1 MRTPRLRISLPLVL
15 VLLWAGCTQTALTP
29 TDYRD
34 RLPELE
40 ARIVESP
47 TDADAFRDLGEAYA
61 QLQRFDEAERVL
73 RRAYEIDSDDPATL
87 YYLGV
92 AHEGLGN
99 EADALFMLGQYE
111 RVSPDS
117 RYRPLMEAR
126 HTWLR
131 RTIARRELQA
141 LLVME
146 DEAAAA
152 RASDAV
158 AVFPFIYRGTDP
170 RFEVLGRGLGEMLT
184 IDLASVDGLTVVE
197 RVRLQA
203 LLNELEFT
211 QGDGFD
217 PETAPRLG
225 RLLQSGRIVGGSFDV
240 LGERLQ
246 TDVVLW
252 AWKDEPLPA
261 LSEHADDLDDLFR
274 LEKEIAFS
282 LIDDLGITLSQS
294 ERARIEQIPTRD
306 IQAFL
311 AFSRGLREEDEG
323 NFGAAATQFQQ
334 AARLDP
340 GFSLAGQRA
349 GAAQA
354 LSSAAGPITAA
365 LGAGKATTGGG
376 SPQSSSM
383 SDLVGARLDNLNQ
396 NIGAHVVPSEE
407 TRSSET
413 PFVPPVI
420 EPIPDPP
427 PPPPSGN

>member
-1 MRTPRLRISLPLVL
+1 MPMPRLRALLPVAFM
-15 VLLWAGCTQTALTP
+15 LLWGGCAPQPALTP
-29 TDYRD
+29 ADYRD
-34 RLPELE
+34 RLPALE
-40 ARIVESP
+40 ARIAEAP
-47 TDADAFRDLGEAYA
+47 TDAEAFRDLGEAYA
-61 QLQRFDEAERVL
+61 QLQRFREAERVL
-73 RRAYEIDSDDPATL
+73 RRAYEMDPDDPATL

-92 AHEGLGN
+92 THEGLGN
-99 EADALFMLGQYE
+99 EADALYMLGQYE

-131 RTIARRELQA
+131 RLIARRELQS

-158 AVFPFIYRGTDP
+158 AVFPFIYRGNDP

-184 IDLASVDGLTVVE
+184 IDLASVEGLTVVE

-203 LLNELEFT
+203 LLEELEFS

-217 PETAPRLG
+217 PATAPRLG

-240 LGERLQ
+240 RGERLQ

-261 LSEHADDLDDLFR
+261 LSEHADDLDALFR

-282 LIDDLGITLSQS
+282 LIDELGITPSPA

-311 AFSRGLREEDEG
+311 AFSRGLREEDAG
-323 NFGAAATQFQQ
+323 NFGAAADQFQQ

-340 GFSLAGQRA
+340 GFGLAGRRA
-349 GAAQA
+349 NEAQA
-354 LSSAAGPITAA
+354 LSTAAGPITAA
-365 LGAGKATTGGG
+365 LGAGTTVGGRPRG
-376 SPQSSSM
+376 GA
-383 SDLVGARLDNLNQ
+383 SDLVGARLNALNQ
-396 NIGAHVVPSEE
+396 SIGAHVVPTEE
-407 TRSSET
+407 TRSAET
-413 PFVPPVI
+413 PFDAADRD
-420 EPIPDPP
+420 PIPDPP
-427 PPPPSGN
+427 PPPPNGN

>member
-1 MRTPRLRISLPLVL
+1 MLRPCSPICLF
-15 VLLWAGCTQTALTP
+15 VLLWTGCAPPTLTP
-29 TDYRD
+29 ADYRD
-34 RLPELE
+34 RLPALE
-40 ARIVESP
+40 ARIAQAP

-61 QLQRFDEAERVL
+61 QLQRFREAERVL
-73 RRAYEIDSDDPATL
+73 TRAYEIDSDDPQTL

-92 AHEGLGN
+92 AHEGAGS
-99 EADALFMLGQYE
+99 EAEALFVLGQYG

-117 RYRPLMEAR
+117 PYRSLMEAR

-131 RTIARRELQA
+131 RAVARRELQA

-158 AVFPFIYRGTDP
+158 AVFPFIYRGSDP

-184 IDLASVDGLTVVE
+184 VDLASVDALTVVE

-203 LLNELEFT
+203 LLQELEFA

-217 PETAPRLG
+217 PQTAPRIG
-225 RLLQSGRIVGGSFDV
+225 RLLQSSRVVGGSFDV
-240 LGERLQ
+240 RGERLE

-252 AWKDEPLPA
+252 EWRDEPLPA
-261 LSEHADDLDDLFR
+261 LSEHDDTLDALFR
-274 LEKEIAFS
+274 LQNEIAFG
-282 LIDDLGITLSQS
+282 LIDELGISLSPA
-294 ERARIEQIPTRD
+294 ERDRIEQIPTRD
-306 IQAFL
+306 LQAFL
-311 AFSRGLREEDEG
+311 AFSRGLWEEDAG
-323 NFGAAATQFQQ
+323 DFAAAAAQFQQ

-349 GAAQA
+349 GAARA
-354 LSSAAGPITAA
+354 LSNTAGPISAA
-365 LGAGKATTGGG
+365 LDGGKTATGAGAGG
-376 SPQSSSM
+376 SQSSMM
-383 SDLVGARLDNLNQ
+383 SDLVGARLSTLNQ

-407 TRSSET
+407 TRSAET
-413 PFVPPVI
+413 PFEPPAI

-427 PPPPSGN
+427 PPPPVDN

>member
-15 VLLWAGCTQTALTP
+15 VLLWAGCAPQPLTP
-29 TDYRD
+29 ADYRD
-34 RLPELE
+34 RLPALE
-40 ARIVESP
+40 ARIVEAP

-61 QLQRFDEAERVL
+61 QLQRFNEAERVL

-184 IDLASVDGLTVVE
+184 IDLASVEGLTVVE

-203 LLNELEFT
+203 LLNELEFS

-252 AWKDEPLPA
+252 NWKDEPLPA

-282 LIDDLGITLSQS
+282 LINDLGITLSQS

-306 IQAFL
+306 LQAFL
-311 AFSRGLREEDEG
+311 AFSRGLREEDAG
-323 NFGAAATQFQQ
+323 NFAAASAQFQQ

-354 LSSAAGPITAA
+354 MSSAAGPITAA
-365 LGAGKATTGGG
+365 LGAGKTTTGGG
-376 SPQSSSM
+376 NPQSSSM

-396 NIGAHVVPSEE
+396 NIGAHVVPTEE
-407 TRSSET
+407 TRSAET
-413 PFVPPVI
+413 PFEPPVI

-427 PPPPSGN
+427 PPPGGN